1 MPASTFVDTNI
12 WVAAGD
18 GNLGRVRELIEHQCK
33 LSTSPNV
40 PDSFTYTPMHA
51 AASYGH
57 LDVLAYLISR
67 GGDVNVT
74 DEDGE
79 TPLYTVE
86 NIETA
91 QYLVDHG
98 ADPALR
104 NNEGLTV
111 SSRFLRED
119 FPRVAAYLDSL
130 TTSLA
135 TDTPDEKCLM
145 VQPSQHSQEAASEH
159 LTSSLMNQLR
169 DIAQKGEEV
178 GEGSHGEEEL
188 RRVVRD
194 AVLEGMVTGYSMVNG
209 DDDTDIRSE
218 SLRNGDAD
226 SAKRRRLDKPDGQL

>member
-1 MPASTFVDTNI
+1 MPASTLVNTNI

-18 GNLGRVRELIEHQCK
+18 GDLGRVRV
-33 LSTSPNV
+33 SPTSPNV

-57 LDVLAYLISR
+57 LDVLTYLISR

-91 QYLVDHG
+91 QFLVDHG

-104 NNEGLTV
+104 NNEGLTPAD
-111 SSRFLRED
+111 FLRED

-135 TDTPDEKCLM
+135 TDTPDEKHLM

-169 DIAQKGEEV
+169 DIAQGGEEV
-178 GEGSHGEEEL
+178 GDGSRGEEEL

-194 AVLEGMVTGYSMVNG
+194 AVLDGMVAGYSMVNG
-209 DDDTDIRSE
+209 DDDTEMRGE

>member
-1 MPASTFVDTNI
+1 MPASTFVNTNI

-18 GNLGRVRELIEHQCK
+18 GDLGRVRELIEHQ
-33 LSTSPNV
+33 STSPNV
-40 PDSFTYTPMHA
+40 PDPFTYTPMHA

-57 LDVLAYLISR
+57 LDVLTYLISR

-91 QYLVDHG
+91 QFLVDHG

-104 NNEGLTV
+104 NNEGLTPAD
-111 SSRFLRED
+111 FLRED

-135 TDTPDEKCLM
+135 TDTPDENYLM

-178 GEGSHGEEEL
+178 GDGSHGEEEL

-194 AVLEGMVTGYSMVNG
+194 AVLDGMVAGYSMVNG
-209 DDDTDIRSE
+209 DDDTEMRGE

>member
-1 MPASTFVDTNI
+1 MPASTFVNTNI

-18 GNLGRVRELIEHQCK
+18 GDLGRVRELIEHQ
-33 LSTSPNV
+33 STPPNV

-57 LDVLAYLISR
+57 LDVLTYLISR

-91 QYLVDHG
+91 QFLVDHG

-104 NNEGLTV
+104 NNEGLTPAD
-111 SSRFLRED
+111 FLRED

-135 TDTPDEKCLM
+135 TDTPDEKYLM
-145 VQPSQHSQEAASEH
+145 VQPSQHSQEVASEH

-178 GEGSHGEEEL
+178 GDGSHGEEEL

-194 AVLEGMVTGYSMVNG
+194 AVLDGMVTGYSMVNG
-209 DDDTDIRSE
+209 DDDTETRGE
-218 SLRNGDAD
+218 SLQNGDAD